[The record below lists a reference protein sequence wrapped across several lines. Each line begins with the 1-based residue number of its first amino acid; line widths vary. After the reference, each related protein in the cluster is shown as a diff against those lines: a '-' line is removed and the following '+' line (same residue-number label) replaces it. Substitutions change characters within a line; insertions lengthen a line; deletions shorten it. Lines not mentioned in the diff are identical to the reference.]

1 MNIPPE
7 IIIIFFLISFLV
19 YTMPTLLVKFSR
31 TLKGKLLL
39 LVLTVVI
46 TIYNRTAGLLMAMLF
61 IFLSE
66 FNYEFNSGIIYE
78 GFEGGGGSNDD
89 TTKAYDIISAN
100 PLIKDKKDQLTIE
113 EALKPINGNVEV
125 ISIPNSLLNE

>member
-39 LVLTVVI
+39 LILTVVM
-46 TIYNRTAGLLMAMLF
+46 TIYNRTAGLLMAMLI

-66 FNYEFNSGIIYE
+66 FNYEFNSEIIYE
-78 GFEGGGGSNDD
+78 GFEGLNDD
-89 TTKAYDIISAN
+89 TTKTYDIISAN
-100 PLIKDKKDQLTIE
+100 PLVKDKKDQLTIE
-113 EALKPINGNVEV
+113 AALQPMNGNVEV
-125 ISIPNSLLNE
+125 IAITNSSLND

>member
-31 TLKGKLLL
+31 TLKGKFLL
-39 LVLTVVI
+39 LVLTVII
-46 TIYNRTAGLLMAMLF
+46 TIYNRTAGLLMAMLI

-66 FNYEFNSGIIYE
+66 FNYEFNNGIIYE
-78 GFEGGGGSNDD
+78 GFEGLNDD
-89 TTKAYDIISAN
+89 TTKTYDIISAN
-100 PLIKDKKDQLTIE
+100 PIVKDKKDQLTIE
-113 EALKPINGNVEV
+113 ASLQPISGNVEV
-125 ISIPNSLLNE
+125 ISTTNL

>member
-31 TLKGKLLL
+31 TLRGKLLL
-39 LVLTVVI
+39 LLLTVVM
-46 TIYNRTAGLLMAMLF
+46 TIYNRTAGLLMAMLL

-78 GFEGGGGSNDD
+78 GFEGLNDD
-89 TTKAYDIISAN
+89 TTKAYDVISVN
-100 PLIKDKKDQLTIE
+100 PLINKQDKKDQLTIE
-113 EALKPINGNVEV
+113 QALKPTSGNVEV
-125 ISIPNSLLNE
+125 IAIPNSSLND

>member
-31 TLKGKLLL
+31 TLKGKFLL
-39 LVLTVVI
+39 LVLTIVM
-46 TIYNRTAGLLMAMLF
+46 TIYNRTAGLLLAMLI

-78 GFEGGGGSNDD
+78 GFEGLNDD
-89 TTKAYDIISAN
+89 TTKAYDIITEN
-100 PLIKDKKDQLTIE
+100 PLLNNKDKKDQLTIE
-113 EALKPINGNVEV
+113 ASLKPISGNVEV
-125 ISIPNSLLNE
+125 IATTNLSLYD

>member
-1 MNIPPE
+1 MNVPPE

-39 LVLTVVI
+39 LVLTVVM
-46 TIYNRTAGLLMAMLF
+46 TIYNRTAGLLMAMLI

-78 GFEGGGGSNDD
+78 GFEGLNDD
-89 TTKAYDIISAN
+89 TTKAYDILSVN
-100 PLIKDKKDQLTIE
+100 PLLNNNDKKDKLTIE
-113 EALKPINGNVEV
+113 AALKPMNGNVEV
-125 ISIPNSLLNE
+125 ISIPNSLLND

>member
-31 TLKGKLLL
+31 TLKGKFLLL
-39 LVLTVVI
+39 ILTVVM
-46 TIYNRTAGLLMAMLF
+46 TIYNRTAGLLMAMLI

-78 GFEGGGGSNDD
+78 GFKGLNDN
-89 TTKAYDIISAN
+89 TTKEYDIISVN
-100 PLIKDKKDQLTIE
+100 PLINKENKKDQLTIE
-113 EALKPINGNVEV
+113 ASLKPVSGNVEV
-125 ISIPNSLLNE
+125 VATTNT

>member
-31 TLKGKLLL
+31 TLKGKFLLL
-39 LVLTVVI
+39 ILTVVM
-46 TIYNRTAGLLMAMLF
+46 TIYNRTAGLLMAMLI

-78 GFEGGGGSNDD
+78 GFKGLNDN
-89 TTKAYDIISAN
+89 TTKEYDIISVN
-100 PLIKDKKDQLTIE
+100 PLINKENKKDQLTIE
-113 EALKPINGNVEV
+113 ASLKPVSGNVEV
-125 ISIPNSLLNE
+125 IATTNT

>member
-31 TLKGKLLL
+31 TLKGKFLL
-39 LVLTVVI
+39 LVLTVVM
-46 TIYNRTAGLLMAMLF
+46 TIYNRTAGLLMAMLI

-78 GFEGGGGSNDD
+78 GFEGLNDN
-89 TTKAYDIISAN
+89 TTKEYDIISVN
-100 PLIKDKKDQLTIE
+100 PLINKENKKDQLTIE
-113 EALKPINGNVEV
+113 ASLKPVSGNVEV
-125 ISIPNSLLNE
+125 IATTNI

>member
-19 YTMPTLLVKFSR
+19 YNMPTLLVKFSR
-31 TLKGKLLL
+31 TLKGKFLL
-39 LVLTVVI
+39 LVLTVVM
-46 TIYNRTAGLLMAMLF
+46 TIYNRTAGLLMAMLI

-78 GFEGGGGSNDD
+78 GFEGLNDN
-89 TTKAYDIISAN
+89 TTKEYDIISVN
-100 PLIKDKKDQLTIE
+100 PLINKENKKDQLTIE
-113 EALKPINGNVEV
+113 ASLKPVSGNVEV
-125 ISIPNSLLNE
+125 IATTNI